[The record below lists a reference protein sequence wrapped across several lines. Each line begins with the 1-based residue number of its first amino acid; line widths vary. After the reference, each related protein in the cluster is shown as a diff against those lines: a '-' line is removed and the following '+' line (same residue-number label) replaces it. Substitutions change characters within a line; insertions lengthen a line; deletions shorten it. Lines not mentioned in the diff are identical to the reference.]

1 MSLPEVTKMEPMGDL
16 HFSWQIRTFWY
27 ALLWM
32 ILLYIISMPLAFIG
46 IGFFTLIGGLLVLGI
61 WVSYRILYGWKRL
74 VRREP
79 MPMN

>member
-1 MSLPEVTKMEPMGDL
+1 VAS

-27 ALLWM
+27 AFLWM
-32 ILLYIISMPLAFIG
+32 ILIYIISMPLAFVG

-61 WVSYRILYGWKRL
+61 WVAYRILYGWKRL

-79 MPMN
+79 MPMS